1 MKLVDE
7 GRQMIV
13 SIMQPYLFP
22 WIGYFQLIAQ
32 ADVFVLYDDA
42 SYIKQ
47 GYINRNA
54 LLSAGQ
60 VQRFTLPVPGASS
73 NKRIGDLAFDTQVE
87 KLLKTLRQNYL
98 HAPAFQNVM
107 PLIED
112 VLLHSDRDITAS
124 CQRAIENILGYLGL
138 TRRLIRSSALD
149 YDRTENAENKVI
161 GMCKALG
168 GDIYVNS
175 TGGRHLY
182 SAPAFA
188 AQGITLRFLQANNV
202 AYDQGTPEF
211 VPNLSIIDVLMHCT
225 PAAVRQALDHYHY
238 AD

>member
-1 MKLVDE
+1 
-7 GRQMIV
+7 MIV

-22 WIGYFQLIAQ
+22 WIGYFQLLAQ

-47 GYINRNA
+47 GHINRNT

-60 VQRFTLPVPGASS
+60 AQRFTLPVPGASS
-73 NKRIGDLAFDTQVE
+73 NKRIGELAFDAQAD
-87 KLLKTLRQNYL
+87 KLIKTLRQNYQ
-98 HAPAFQNVM
+98 HAPAYQDVM
-107 PLIED
+107 PLIEA
-112 VLLHSDRDITAS
+112 VLLHDDRDITAC
-124 CQRAIENILGYLGL
+124 CQRAIEQILGYLGMS
-138 TRRLIRSSALD
+138 RRLVRSSALN

-161 GMCKALG
+161 AMCNALG

-182 SAPAFA
+182 SVPAFA
-188 AQGITLRFLQANNV
+188 AQGIRLRFLQANNV
-202 AYDQGTPEF
+202 VYDQGTAEF

-225 PAAVRQALDHYHY
+225 PDAVRQALDHYHY